1 METTTPTPKIQLY
14 ERRAFGDK
22 ISAVFSFLRENFKVI
37 FKLYSLFFIPLCIIM
52 ALLLNG
58 IFNSMGE
65 KMTGSGSQID
75 PAALWGDFGFL
86 ASYIGEM
93 LMALLGGWILYSLII
108 SLMQVYQER
117 ENGLKGIVFADIK
130 EKFFA
135 NLRKVLVVSVAIV
148 VLMSVYWAIA
158 GLIAVPLPA
167 TLVLTIPLF
176 IVCLIPL
183 FLIYPAYTLGIGEKG
198 IWKSVVWSFRN
209 GIRCWGGTCILLIV
223 CGLLSNIIVGIFAIP
238 WYIVYMAAILSP
250 DSGAG
255 FSLSGGMAVLS
266 FLFGWLMCFGQFLAS
281 MIPLLGVVF
290 QYGHMRERAENVTV
304 DQEVQN
310 FDKL

>member
-1 METTTPTPKIQLY
+1 M
-14 ERRAFGDK
+14 
-22 ISAVFSFLRENFKVI
+22 I

-65 KMTGSGSQID
+65 KMTGMGSQVD

-93 LMALLGGWILYSLII
+93 LMALLGAWILYSLLI
-108 SLMQVYQER
+108 SLVQVYQER

-135 NLRKVLVVSVAIV
+135 NLRKVLVVSIAIV
-148 VLMSVYWAIA
+148 VLMIVYWAIA
-158 GLIAVPLPA
+158 GLIAVPLSA
-167 TLVLTIPLF
+167 TLALTIPLF

-209 GIRCWGGTCILLIV
+209 GIRCWGGTFILLVV
-223 CGLLSNIIVGIFAIP
+223 CGLLSNIVVCIFAIP
-238 WYIVYMAAILSP
+238 WYIVYMAAIISP

-281 MIPLLGVVF
+281 MIPLLGLVF